1 MMSLVLSITSDVT
14 YGHVGLGAIRP
25 VLFALGFECL
35 ALKTVTLAHHPGHGP
50 PVGRRV
56 PVDEMA
62 VLAGGLEQLGLFP
75 HIRAVLTGYFTDAA
89 QVDLAA
95 KIIMRLRAANPSV
108 QVWCDPVMG
117 DFPGGLYV
125 PQPVADAISSELVP
139 IADVVLP
146 NAFEAE
152 YLSGQKITD
161 PASALQAA
169 EKIKCGEVI
178 ITSVPDGPG
187 NLGALWCHGLH
198 ADWASSMR
206 RLRLLGGTG
215 DCFAAL
221 ALALR
226 LRGLP
231 QDQVLGH
238 CVASLAALLDH
249 PHDQGLPV
257 ELPLVTARHLL
268 QPGAVPPARVERRR
282 RGT

>member
-35 ALKTVTLAHHPGHGP
+35 GLKTVTLAHHPGHGR

-56 PVDEMA
+56 PADEMA
-62 VLAGGLEQLGLFP
+62 TLAGGLEQLGLFP
-75 HIRAVLTGYFTDAA
+75 HIRAVMTGYFTDPA
-89 QVDLAA
+89 QVSVAA
-95 KIIMRLRAANPSV
+95 EIITRLRAANPSV

-125 PQPVADAISSELVP
+125 PKPVADAISAELVP
-139 IADVVLP
+139 MADVVLP

-152 YLSGQKITD
+152 YLSGQHVTD
-161 PASALQAA
+161 PASALLAA

-178 ITSVPDGPG
+178 ITSVPDGPE
-187 NLGALWCHGLH
+187 NLGALWCHGVH

-206 RLRLLGGTG
+206 RARLLGGTG

-226 LRGLP
+226 LGGLS
-231 QDQVLGH
+231 QGQALGH
-238 CVASLAALLDH
+238 CVASLGALLDQ
-249 PHDQGLPV
+249 PYDAGLPV

-268 QPGAVPPARVERRR
+268 QPDAVPPAHVERRR
-282 RGT
+282 RGH